1 MDLTSHVIECINLA
15 EQKQSK
21 LTDEIALWHNHDP
34 HEGMSTPRIRHLFN
48 NLLDKNIANKHGI
61 TETNYLEIGTW
72 KGSTAV
78 PALYKNKFQSF
89 LVLISNTLIPETGL
103 ELKYKYNYGFEEN
116 FDLDTTFLVKI
127 KDGKYIVRA
136 KSGGNEKFGY
146 LTF

>member
-78 PALYKNKFQSF
+78 PALYKNN
-89 LVLISNTLIPETGL
+89 VNNHWLIDNFSQFNVNEYGSPYHSL
-103 ELKYKYNYGFEEN
+103 LKN
-116 FDLDTTFLVKI
+116 FDQYLNNTPNI
-127 KDGKYIVRA
+127 IQKDSFSVNCEQHNIRNINFYFIV
-136 KSGGNEKFGY
+136 N
-146 LTF
+146 